1 MNELTEKKKSV
12 FDMDANEMLDTAEQ
26 MQQDDLRMLEEAN
39 ATIEDAK
46 NIGMETIEK
55 LDRQNE
61 QLDNAIDDTRKIQED
76 LKLAAKELRVIS
88 TKMATDKFIS
98 IVIVVLT
105 VMAVVVVVI
114 MVCAPKGKEIV
125 EKFK

>member
-1 MNELTEKKKSV
+1 
-12 FDMDANEMLDTAEQ
+12 MLETAEQ

-76 LKLAAKELRVIS
+76 LKIAAKELKVIS

-98 IVIVVLT
+98 IIIVILT
-105 VMAVVVVVI
+105 VMAVVVVVVMI
-114 MVCAPKGKEIV
+114 CAPKGKEIV
-125 EKFK
+125 EKFT

>member
-1 MNELTEKKKSV
+1 
-12 FDMDANEMLDTAEQ
+12 MLETAEQ

-76 LKLAAKELRVIS
+76 LKLAAKELKVIS

-98 IVIVVLT
+98 IIIVILT
-105 VMAVVVVVI
+105 VMAVAVVVVMI
-114 MVCAPKGKEIV
+114 CAPKGKEIV
-125 EKFK
+125 EKFT